1 MGRDVPAD
9 RPNQSSERI
18 GDGGPKTAIS
28 PCSLVESSC
37 LCSPSAPHLA
47 ETGEAK
53 SEDGAH
59 SVMSFQPIQGLKSR
73 RKNCANFGELINF
86 NELRS
91 TIRAALTAIVVSTDS
106 LIWVGRDPL
115 LSGGERLSGDTGK
128 FRGPLVL
135 AVD

>member
-1 MGRDVPAD
+1 
-9 RPNQSSERI
+9 
-18 GDGGPKTAIS
+18 
-28 PCSLVESSC
+28 
-37 LCSPSAPHLA
+37 
-47 ETGEAK
+47 
-53 SEDGAH
+53 
-59 SVMSFQPIQGLKSR
+59 MSFQPIQGLKSR

-115 LSGGERLSGDTGK
+115 LTGGERLSGDTGK
-128 FRGPLVL
+128 IQGPLVL